1 MAKIN
6 FQQFEMWD
14 GIAHRRK
21 TTVDAREGFADI
33 IYRNTVGM
41 RGHSL
46 AHKVFESE
54 GATEYT
60 EEEVR
65 TLCEIVER
73 LATGPAIDG
82 LHEQLNMQDKEV

>member
-14 GIAHRRK
+14 GIAHRQK
-21 TTVDAREGFADI
+21 TTVDAREGIADL
-33 IYRNTVGM
+33 IYRNTVGI

-46 AHKVFESE
+46 ARKVYESQ

-60 EEEVR
+60 DEEVR
-65 TLCEIVER
+65 TLCGIVER
-73 LATGPAIDG
+73 LGTGPAIDG
-82 LHEQLNMQDKEV
+82 LHEQLNLNNKED